1 MAQFYIARQ
10 PIYDRELKVIGY
22 ELLYRDSDVNE
33 ARIQDPERAS
43 SDAILNS
50 FIHIGIDTLTGSGLV
65 FINLPKSFIT
75 NSALTPMFREQCVL
89 EVLEDVEATPD
100 VLKGLQRLAQQGF
113 RLALDDFVLT
123 EDTRP
128 LLRWAH
134 YVKVDVLGR
143 DRDDLEKLLA
153 QLRRYPVRLIA
164 EKVETQAMKQ
174 LCEELGFDYFQ
185 GYFYCHPQMVVHKGA
200 EANKAVVFDL
210 LSKLQQ
216 PEVGFDELE
225 ALLAKDVTLSYK
237 LLRYINSAAFSLRRE
252 VDSIKDAIVLLGI
265 DNVKHW
271 VALILMTRMDESKP
285 RELITT
291 ALIRARLCEAVAD
304 LWHPEVRHQMFI
316 IGLFSVLDALMDQ
329 PMVDLLDTIIL
340 STPVK
345 LALLAREGVA
355 GDVYQGVLAY
365 EQMDISFLAGTPLSP
380 AQWATA
386 YLEAV
391 KWADTSMAVVA
402 P

>member
-1 MAQFYIARQ
+1 MAQFFIARQ
-10 PIYDRELKVIGY
+10 PIYDRALKVIGY

-65 FINLPKSFIT
+65 FINLPKAFIT

-89 EVLEDVEATPD
+89 EVLEDIEATPD
-100 VLKGLQRLAQQGF
+100 VLQGLKRLSQQGF
-113 RLALDDFVLT
+113 KLALDDFKLT

-143 DRDDLEKLLA
+143 DREDLEKLLV
-153 QLRRYPVRLIA
+153 QLRRYPVKIIA

-174 LCEELGFDYFQ
+174 LCEELGFDCFQ
-185 GYFYCHPQMVVHKGA
+185 GYFYCRPQMVVRKGV

-216 PEVGFDELE
+216 PDVGFDELE
-225 ALLAKDVTLSYK
+225 ALLAHDITLSYK

-291 ALIRARLCEAVAD
+291 ALVRARLCEQVAD
-304 LWHPEVRHQMFI
+304 FWHPEVRHQMFI
-316 IGLFSVLDALMDQ
+316 VGLFSVLDALMDQ
-329 PMVDLLDTIIL
+329 PMVELLDTIIL

-345 LALLAREGVA
+345 LALLNQEGVA
-355 GDVYQGVLAY
+355 GEVYQRVLAY
-365 EQMDISFLAGTPLSP
+365 EQMDFNALAKTPLSP

-386 YLEAV
+386 YLDAV
-391 KWADTSMAVVA
+391 KWADDSMVA
-402 P
+402 IAG

>member
-1 MAQFYIARQ
+1 MAQFFIARQ
-10 PIYDRELKVIGY
+10 PIYDRALKVIGY

-33 ARIQDPERAS
+33 ARIEDPERAS

-65 FINLPKSFIT
+65 FINLPKAFIT
-75 NSALTPMFREQCVL
+75 NSALTPMFRDQCVL

-100 VLKGLQRLAQQGF
+100 VLLGLKRLSQQGF
-113 RLALDDFVLT
+113 KLALDDFRLT

-134 YVKVDVLGR
+134 YVKVDVIGR
-143 DRDDLEKLLA
+143 DREDLEKLLV
-153 QLRRYPVRLIA
+153 QLRRYPVKIIA

-174 LCEELGFDYFQ
+174 LCEELGFDCFQ
-185 GYFYCHPQMVVHKGA
+185 GYFYCHPQMVVGKGV

-210 LSKLQQ
+210 LNKLQQ
-216 PEVGFDELE
+216 PDVGFDELE
-225 ALLAKDVTLSYK
+225 ALLAHDITLSYK

-265 DNVKHW
+265 ENVKHW
-271 VALILMTRMDESKP
+271 VSLILMTRMDESKP

-291 ALIRARLCEAVAD
+291 ALVRARLCEQVAD
-304 LWHPEVRHQMFI
+304 LWYPEVRHQMFI
-316 IGLFSVLDALMDQ
+316 VGLFSVLDALMDQ
-329 PMVDLLDTIIL
+329 PMVELLDTIIL

-345 LALLAREGVA
+345 LALLDHEGVA
-355 GDVYQGVLAY
+355 GEVYQRVLAY
-365 EQMDISFLAGTPLSP
+365 EQMDFNALAKTPLSP

-386 YLEAV
+386 YLDAV
-391 KWADTSMAVVA
+391 KWADDSMVA
-402 P
+402 IAG

>member
-1 MAQFYIARQ
+1 MAQFFIARQ
-10 PIYDRELKVIGY
+10 PIYDRNLKVIGY

-65 FINLPKSFIT
+65 FINLPKAFIT
-75 NSALTPMFREQCVL
+75 NRSLTPMFREQCVL
-89 EVLEDVEATPD
+89 EVLEDIEATPD
-100 VLKGLQRLAQQGF
+100 VLEGLKRLSQQGF
-113 RLALDDFVLT
+113 KLALDDFQLT

-143 DRDDLEKLLA
+143 ERGDLENLLA
-153 QLRRYPVRLIA
+153 QLRRYPVKIIA

-174 LCEELGFDYFQ
+174 LCEELGFDCFQ
-185 GYFYCHPQMVVHKGA
+185 GYFYCRPQVVVGKGV

-210 LSKLQQ
+210 LNKLQQ
-216 PEVGFDELE
+216 PDVGFDELE
-225 ALLAKDVTLSYK
+225 ALLAHDITLSYK

-265 DNVKHW
+265 DNVKQW
-271 VALILMTRMDESKP
+271 VSLILMTRMDESKP
-285 RELITT
+285 LELITT
-291 ALIRARLCEAVAD
+291 ALVRGRMCELLAD

-316 IGLFSVLDALMDQ
+316 VGLFSVLDALMDQ
-329 PMVDLLDTIIL
+329 PMVELLDTIIL

-345 LALLAREGVA
+345 LALLDQEGVA
-355 GDVYQGVLAY
+355 GEVYQRVLAY
-365 EQMDISFLAGTPLSP
+365 EQMDFSSLAKTPLTPS
-380 AQWATA
+380 QWATA

-391 KWADTSMAVVA
+391 KWADDSMVA
-402 P
+402 IAS

>member
-1 MAQFYIARQ
+1 MAQFFIARQ
-10 PIYDRELKVIGY
+10 PIYDRDLKVIGY

-65 FINLPKSFIT
+65 FINLPKAFIT

-89 EVLEDVEATPD
+89 EVLEDIEATPD
-100 VLKGLQRLAQQGF
+100 VLQGLKRLSQQGF
-113 RLALDDFVLT
+113 KLALDDFQLT

-143 DRDDLEKLLA
+143 EREELEKLLA
-153 QLRRYPVRLIA
+153 QLRRYPVKIIA

-174 LCEELGFDYFQ
+174 LCEELGFDCFQ
-185 GYFYCHPQMVVHKGA
+185 GYFYCRPQMVVRKGV

-210 LSKLQQ
+210 LNKLQQ
-216 PEVGFDELE
+216 PDVGFDELE
-225 ALLAKDVTLSYK
+225 ALLAHDITLSYK

-271 VALILMTRMDESKP
+271 VSLILMTRMDESKP
-285 RELITT
+285 LELITT
-291 ALIRARLCEAVAD
+291 ALVRARMCELLAD

-316 IGLFSVLDALMDQ
+316 VGLFSVLDALMDQ
-329 PMVDLLDTIIL
+329 PMVELLDTIIL

-345 LALLAREGVA
+345 LALLDQEGVA
-355 GDVYQGVLAY
+355 GEVYQRVLAY
-365 EQMDISFLAGTPLSP
+365 EQMDFNSLAKTPLTP

-391 KWADTSMAVVA
+391 KWADESMVA
-402 P
+402 IAS